1 MRIAVLGTGMVGR
14 TIAARLSELGHE
26 VTVGTR
32 DPQTTLARSEVDQM
46 GNQPFS
52 AWATAHPGIA
62 VSSFADAALGAELVV
77 NATNG
82 AAALEV
88 LSLAGEE
95 NLAGKVLIDISNPLD
110 FSHGMPPTLFVKDT
124 DSLGEQ
130 LQRRFPNVRVVKTL
144 NTLNANLMT
153 HPTSLPEPTTVFVSG
168 DDPEAKAV
176 AISLLNSFG
185 HTDVIDLGGIETAR
199 GTEMWLPLWLRLM
212 GALGTAAFNL
222 RIVR

>member
-14 TIAARLSELGHE
+14 TISARLSELGHE
-26 VTVGTR
+26 VRVGTR

-52 AWATAHPGIA
+52 TWAAAHPGVG
-62 VSSFADAALGAELVV
+62 VSSFTDAALGAELVV

-130 LQRRFPNVRVVKTL
+130 VQRRFPTARVVKTL
-144 NTLNANLMT
+144 NTLNANLMA
-153 HPTSLPEPTTVFVSG
+153 HPDSLPEPTTVFVSG
-168 DDPEAKAV
+168 DDPDAKTIV
-176 AISLLNSFG
+176 VSLLNSFG

-212 GALGTAAFNL
+212 GTLGTAAFNL
-222 RIVR
+222 RIIR